1 MSSAGQE
8 VFLIRHGETE
18 WSKSGQHTS
27 RTDLRL
33 TGVGEE
39 QSRAVGR
46 KIAGHAFALVLSSP
60 MGRAVRTAELGGLG
74 DRVELRDDMLEWDYG
89 SYEGV
94 TTRDI
99 RSERPDWLLWRDG
112 APGGETAE
120 QVGARVDRVIA
131 EARAAEGDVALFAHG
146 HVLRVLGAR
155 WIQLDPSAGGRL
167 ALSTATISVLGY
179 EREMPVIW
187 RWNER

>member
-46 KIAGHAFALVLSSP
+46 KVAGHAFALVLSSP
-60 MGRAVRTAELGGLG
+60 MGRAVRTAELAGLG

-155 WIQLDPSAGGRL
+155 WIQLDSSAGGRL

>member
-1 MSSAGQE
+1 VSSAGQE

-46 KIAGHAFALVLSSP
+46 KVAGHAFALVLSSP
-60 MGRAVRTAELGGLG
+60 MGRAVRTAELAGLG

-155 WIQLDPSAGGRL
+155 WIELGPSAGGRL

>member
-46 KIAGHAFALVLSSP
+46 KVAGHAFALVLSSP
-60 MGRAVRTAELGGLG
+60 MGRAVRTAELAGLG

-155 WIQLDPSAGGRL
+155 WIELGPSAGGRL